1 MRTDER
7 FDGERDRLLA
17 GFASQLSKSALAI
30 CDLVEAKRQQE
41 TSGIP
46 DWLIRFLIPGKA
58 LFVEEE
64 FRNEAA
70 MMRFLRDN
78 TAIPI
83 PDLFAGGTV
92 EENPTGLGPFLIM
105 RWVEGVAMKELLG
118 HKDESSADEDDE
130 AIRRWEQLN
139 IAYDSR
145 AARDRYT
152 CRHLFKS
159 IVPFFT
165 AVDEINGPFKIFC
178 DGLGP
183 GNMLVDPSTLRF
195 LASPPKWLLKKRIA
209 HWVEDEGLEA
219 TLESYVPRFNLFLQ
233 ALEEQEAERYAG
245 IESISGRNRL
255 SMRMRQSLQ
264 GRTVWFNS
272 AIRNGWSLDALV
284 WGVLDNHI
292 YGKRYYDEMGIDE
305 KAEPAED
312 GKPEY
317 WVKIPL
323 QVTQ

>member
-30 CDLVEAKRQQE
+30 CDLVEAKRQQYNGTQGNCYILLQHCGSE

-130 AIRRWEQLN
+130 AIRRW
-139 IAYDSR
+139 
-145 AARDRYT
+145 
-152 CRHLFKS
+152 
-159 IVPFFT
+159 
-165 AVDEINGPFKIFC
+165 
-178 DGLGP
+178 
-183 GNMLVDPSTLRF
+183 
-195 LASPPKWLLKKRIA
+195 
-209 HWVEDEGLEA
+209 
-219 TLESYVPRFNLFLQ
+219 
-233 ALEEQEAERYAG
+233 
-245 IESISGRNRL
+245 
-255 SMRMRQSLQ
+255 
-264 GRTVWFNS
+264 
-272 AIRNGWSLDALV
+272 
-284 WGVLDNHI
+284 
-292 YGKRYYDEMGIDE
+292 
-305 KAEPAED
+305 
-312 GKPEY
+312 
-317 WVKIPL
+317 
-323 QVTQ
+323 

>member
-30 CDLVEAKRQQE
+30 CDLVEAKRQQYNG
-41 TSGIP
+41 TQGNCYILLQHCGSFNFFTTRRRAAYLTG
-46 DWLIRFLIPGKA
+46 LIRFLIPGKA

-130 AIRRWEQLN
+130 AIRRW
-139 IAYDSR
+139 
-145 AARDRYT
+145 
-152 CRHLFKS
+152 
-159 IVPFFT
+159 
-165 AVDEINGPFKIFC
+165 
-178 DGLGP
+178 
-183 GNMLVDPSTLRF
+183 
-195 LASPPKWLLKKRIA
+195 
-209 HWVEDEGLEA
+209 
-219 TLESYVPRFNLFLQ
+219 
-233 ALEEQEAERYAG
+233 
-245 IESISGRNRL
+245 
-255 SMRMRQSLQ
+255 
-264 GRTVWFNS
+264 
-272 AIRNGWSLDALV
+272 
-284 WGVLDNHI
+284 
-292 YGKRYYDEMGIDE
+292 
-305 KAEPAED
+305 
-312 GKPEY
+312 
-317 WVKIPL
+317 
-323 QVTQ
+323 